1 MSTGTV
7 AAENAAS
14 DAESCN
20 LGQVV
25 ARLSGHLDADR
36 SGAGTLAELRRI
48 DDHDEL
54 PAAFW
59 HLYLRAVPE
68 VWREPDG
75 RVDER
80 IDRAWAGLV
89 RAMVE
94 MAPRP
99 HTFDRPLGW
108 ALAATDYSE
117 DRFVRLLRARGRG
130 LHRELRVA
138 GAWLARA
145 GTRADWEQ
153 PAHLMLGGISPRL
166 DTRHPDGLRH
176 QIGRDYFREASKR
189 QSTNQ

>member
-1 MSTGTV
+1 MSTGTEEAGGSADV
-7 AAENAAS
+7 
-14 DAESCN
+14 ESCN

-25 ARLSGHLDADR
+25 ARLSGHLDAER
-36 SGAGTLAELRRI
+36 SGAGTLAGLRRI
-48 DDHDEL
+48 GDHDEL

-59 HLYLRAVPE
+59 HFYLRTVPE
-68 VWREPDG
+68 PWREPGG
-75 RVDER
+75 RVVER
-80 IDRAWAGLV
+80 IDRAWAGIV

-99 HTFDRPLGW
+99 HSFDRPLGR

-117 DRFVRLLRARGRG
+117 DRFVRLLRARDGD
-130 LHRELRVA
+130 LHRELRAA

-145 GTRADWEQ
+145 GVKANWEQ
-153 PAHLMLGGISPRL
+153 PAHLVLGGISPRL

-176 QIGRDYFREASKR
+176 QIARDYFRETSKR

>member
-1 MSTGTV
+1 MSTGTA

-36 SGAGTLAELRRI
+36 SGTGTLAELRRI
-48 DDHDEL
+48 GDHDEL

-59 HLYLRAVPE
+59 HFYLRVVPGS
-68 VWREPDG
+68 WREPDG
-75 RVDER
+75 RVVER

-99 HTFDRPLGW
+99 HSFDRPLGR

-117 DRFVRLLRARGRG
+117 DRFVRLLRARGRD
-130 LHRELRVA
+130 LHHELRIA
-138 GAWLARA
+138 GSWLDRA
-145 GTRADWEQ
+145 NVKANWEQ
-153 PAHLMLGGISPRL
+153 PAHLLLGGISPRL

-176 QIGRDYFREASKR
+176 EIARDYFREASKR
-189 QSTNQ
+189 QSANQ